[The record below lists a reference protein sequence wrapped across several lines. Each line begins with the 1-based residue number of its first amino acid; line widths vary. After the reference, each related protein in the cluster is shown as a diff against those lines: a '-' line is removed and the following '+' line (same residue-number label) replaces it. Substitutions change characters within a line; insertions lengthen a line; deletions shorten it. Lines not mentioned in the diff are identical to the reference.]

1 MNPHSSPDSTHSQ
14 SDGTN
19 NSQATVEDIDL
30 YKNLGLPGFADFRS
44 SNEDLSEDLVEPLYP
59 KAHRH
64 SGALKDMS
72 ARVDELR
79 RDIARQS
86 ERVTAL
92 EQENSDI
99 KRMLLGI
106 EECFNHLGQK
116 LRETKSLKRR
126 SETTGEANRSR
137 ATEETK
143 KVRFT

>member
-1 MNPHSSPDSTHSQ
+1 
-14 SDGTN
+14 
-19 NSQATVEDIDL
+19 
-30 YKNLGLPGFADFRS
+30 
-44 SNEDLSEDLVEPLYP
+44 
-59 KAHRH
+59 
-64 SGALKDMS
+64 MS

-99 KRMLLGI
+99 KCMLEGF
-106 EECFNHLGQK
+106 EECFKDLGQR
-116 LRETKSLKRR
+116 LREMKSLKRR

-137 ATEETK
+137 ATEKRK